1 MKRSF
6 SFVRGR
12 DPLVIAFGTSFIAAM
27 YGLVRLAYGLFL
39 PDIQADLHL
48 GAAGAGYIFSA
59 SSLLYCAAAAT
70 GFVLGHRMPR
80 ALVVVAAVTA
90 CGGVWGM
97 AAAPGV
103 AVFSVFAVL
112 SSAGAGLASPALV
125 SIVARNVDPRRVD
138 SAQSMVNAGT
148 GPGLVAAG
156 VLALVLLPQW
166 RVTWVLIGVLTAV
179 CALAVLTVD
188 RRRTGPA
195 QGQHLR
201 PSKAW
206 VARHTGAIAAAIL
219 MGAGSSAVWTYGRS
233 LLVETGASS
242 QRGTITAWIVLGL
255 GSAALLLTAKPLARL
270 TPVAAWI
277 LTCSVMTGAIALL
290 AIVPQVTVAAL
301 VGCFAFGW
309 GFTAATSSLILWTT
323 AIDPAHAAAGTAML
337 FIALMFGQAVGA
349 TALGVII
356 SGAHFAPAFG
366 VAAALSAA
374 SIVLAAY
381 QRRRRGIPKSETPV
395 AVS

>member
-1 MKRSF
+1 
-6 SFVRGR
+6 
-12 DPLVIAFGTSFIAAM
+12 
-27 YGLVRLAYGLFL
+27 
-39 PDIQADLHL
+39 
-48 GAAGAGYIFSA
+48 
-59 SSLLYCAAAAT
+59 
-70 GFVLGHRMPR
+70 
-80 ALVVVAAVTA
+80 
-90 CGGVWGM
+90 
-97 AAAPGV
+97 
-103 AVFSVFAVL
+103 
-112 SSAGAGLASPALV
+112 
-125 SIVARNVDPRRVD
+125 
-138 SAQSMVNAGT
+138 
-148 GPGLVAAG
+148 
-156 VLALVLLPQW
+156 
-166 RVTWVLIGVLTAV
+166 
-179 CALAVLTVD
+179 
-188 RRRTGPA
+188 
-195 QGQHLR
+195 
-201 PSKAW
+201 
-206 VARHTGAIAAAIL
+206 

-374 SIVLAAY
+374 SIALAAY